1 MGFEPTTS
9 SMPSRRA
16 PSCATAPPEEL
27 FDSTTRVSES
37 GHYMGGKTRTL
48 KGAGCGT
55 HVFSLDPKGVRDGL
69 RVYKFGLGVS
79 RGGRGAHGCRGLGCG
94 RVALRRRWCVR
105 LGCPRCGR
113 SGRAWI
119 CPRPFRGRGR
129 RPCPRRPWPGGWK
142 GGRFRKR
149 RGDRGGRDRKRRRRY
164 RGSSGRREEK
174 EMDRGGDRR
183 VAAGGARGAWE
194 VWGARQRRGR
204 GKAGG

>member
-1 MGFEPTTS
+1 
-9 SMPSRRA
+9 
-16 PSCATAPPEEL
+16 
-27 FDSTTRVSES
+27 
-37 GHYMGGKTRTL
+37 MGGKTGTL

-79 RGGRGAHGCRGLGCG
+79 RGGLEAHGCRGLGCG

-129 RPCPRRPWPGGWK
+129 RPCRRRPWPGGWK
-142 GGRFRKR
+142 GGRFRRR
-149 RGDRGGRDRKRRRRY
+149 RGDRGGRGHKRRREDRER
-164 RGSSGRREEK
+164 RGPPEEK
-174 EMDRGGDRR
+174 KKEGGGKRR
-183 VAAGGARGAWE
+183 VWTGGAGGGF
-194 VWGARQRRGR
+194 
-204 GKAGG
+204 

>member
-94 RVALRRRWCVR
+94 RVALRRGWGVR
-105 LGCPRCGR
+105 VGGPRCGR
-113 SGRAWI
+113 SGRGWVW
-119 CPRPFRGRGR
+119 PPPVRGRGGD
-129 RPCPRRPWPGGWK
+129 PCPRRPGLGGGERGRFWRRQVARE
-142 GGRFRKR
+142 GGRWR
-149 RGDRGGRDRKRRRRY
+149 RIGV
-164 RGSSGRREEK
+164 S
-174 EMDRGGDRR
+174 
-183 VAAGGARGAWE
+183 A
-194 VWGARQRRGR
+194 
-204 GKAGG
+204 